1 MRNIFA
7 MLAAFSLAAVQPTLA
22 TPAFAQSGPAVKM
35 STSGI
40 CHPRGGTYYSR
51 TKNYTPYKSM
61 KACLD
66 AGGRRP
72 KR

>member
-1 MRNIFA
+1 MKK
-7 MLAAFSLAAVQPTLA
+7 LLVSLAGLSLAVMQPTLA

-35 STSGI
+35 SKTGI

-51 TKNYTPYKSM
+51 TKKFTPYKSM
-61 KACLD
+61 QACLK